1 MEHQGNYGNKSTKAS
16 RQLIKQ
22 ATEAYEGK
30 RVWNQLCQEIAL
42 WFYPQRADFVSEIN
56 LGSDFASHMTDSTPI
71 RLHRDL
77 SNAMG
82 TMLRPMNQEWFK
94 LTVDGLDD
102 NDIEAKQ
109 KLEEMTKI
117 TRNILYNRKSK
128 FRQAAAEADRDFA
141 AFGVS
146 IMSITP
152 ARGREGILYRT
163 WHPRDCAW
171 HVDDNGEVNRLYRKD
186 MMTARNMAVKF
197 GQDKL
202 PEAAIKALEDKEYK
216 KEFIVWHC
224 AIPRDMYEME
234 RKVSEDI
241 DHYSVYLSED
251 ATVLYEAAEPYFPYV
266 VSRWQTVSNT
276 QYPFSP
282 PTITAL
288 PDARMLQRMAQT
300 IIESAEKSTDPPL
313 IATSETLNSPV
324 DIASGAITWV
334 DREYDE
340 RMGDPL
346 RPLELGKHP
355 GIGIDLLERRIMD
368 LTSSFFLDKLSLPEG
383 KERRTAYEA
392 SQLVAEFIRNALP
405 LFEPMESEVAGAQ
418 LDLTVNRAMKLGLYG
433 NEFPESL
440 KGGDISFDYQN
451 PLRTAMDHQLSGQ
464 YNEMMEAL
472 LIAFKVDP
480 SIAKQVDIPKAFRDT
495 AAAVA
500 PVKWLRPAEEAKKL
514 IEEEMERQ
522 RLAEELEAAKV
533 GSEAGKNIG
542 QAAKDLGMV
551 EGGGNE

>member
-1 MEHQGNYGNKSTKAS
+1 MNDVSVSYGERSTKAS
-16 RQLIKQ
+16 RQLAKQ
-22 ATEAYEGK
+22 AKEAYDGK
-30 RVWNQLCQEIAL
+30 QVWNQLCQEIAW
-42 WFYPQRADFVSEIN
+42 WFYPQRADFVGVIN
-56 LGSDFASHMTDSTPI
+56 DGQDFASHLTDSTPV

-94 LTVDGLDD
+94 LTVDGLDED
-102 NDIEAKQ
+102 DIEAKQ
-109 KLEEMTKI
+109 KLEEMTRI

-152 ARGREGILYRT
+152 SRGREGIMFRT

-171 HVDDNGEVNRLYRKD
+171 HVDDHGEINRLYRKD

-197 GQDKL
+197 GEDKL
-202 PEAAIKALEDKEYK
+202 PDAAKTALQNKDYKA
-216 KEFIVWHC
+216 EFETWHC
-224 AIPRDMYEME
+224 VIPKDMYQMN
-234 RKVSEDI
+234 RKVSKEI
-241 DHYSVYLSED
+241 DYYSVYLAED
-251 ATVLYEAAEPYFPYV
+251 ATVLDEMAEPFFPYV

-355 GIGIDLLERRIMD
+355 GIGTDLLERRIMD
-368 LTSSFFLDKLSLPEG
+368 LTSSFFLG
-383 KERRTAYEA
+383 
-392 SQLVAEFIRNALP
+392 
-405 LFEPMESEVAGAQ
+405 
-418 LDLTVNRAMKLGLYG
+418 
-433 NEFPESL
+433 
-440 KGGDISFDYQN
+440 
-451 PLRTAMDHQLSGQ
+451 
-464 YNEMMEAL
+464 
-472 LIAFKVDP
+472 
-480 SIAKQVDIPKAFRDT
+480 
-495 AAAVA
+495 
-500 PVKWLRPAEEAKKL
+500 
-514 IEEEMERQ
+514 
-522 RLAEELEAAKV
+522 
-533 GSEAGKNIG
+533 
-542 QAAKDLGMV
+542 
-551 EGGGNE
+551 